1 MTWNQMYAED
11 QWAREL
17 GIQSVHNQADDDT
30 VLLLPFIPRN
40 LQAEGGVIHGG
51 IIGSLL
57 HDVALSVAMANVQQ
71 ADQTALRCLD
81 FQVNYL
87 KAAKDCDLRATAR
100 ILRLSRKFIFIE
112 AQVLDPEQHA
122 VAVSR
127 SLFAISKADE
137 PGKTLTDYPQRDKV
151 KKLFNQSSLDHP
163 MLLMLNT
170 NMQSR
175 RPGISARAAGNGMCL
190 IEVENVPENR
200 NYQGGIAQG
209 AQIFAAD
216 SAGVFSSFTSG
227 EPIKRAATVDLKLTF
242 CEPPL
247 NESLMVLGESMVLND
262 GLIHH
267 QLSIFGKQSLALKA
281 FGTMTLAV

>member
-1 MTWNQMYAED
+1 MNWNQRYAQD
-11 QWAREL
+11 PWAREL
-17 GIQSVHNQADDDT
+17 GMQIEQNQADNT

-51 IIGSLL
+51 IIASLL
-57 HDVALSVAMANVQQ
+57 HDAALTLAAANVQE
-71 ADQTALRCLD
+71 ADHGALRCLD

-87 KAAKDCDLRATAR
+87 KAAKDCELRARAR
-100 ILRLSRKFIFIE
+100 ILRLSRKFIFVE
-112 AQVLDPEQHA
+112 AEVLDPEQQA
-122 VAVSR
+122 VAVAR
-127 SLFAISKADE
+127 TLFALSK
-137 PGKTLTDYPQRDKV
+137 TDAAAKNLSPYPQRDTV
-151 KKLFNQSSLDHP
+151 KKLLDQSSLDHP
-163 MLLMLNT
+163 MLSMLNT

-175 RPGISARAAGNGMCL
+175 RPGISARAAGNGRCL
-190 IEVENVPENR
+190 IEVDDVLENR
-200 NYQGGIAQG
+200 NYLNGLASG

-242 CEPPL
+242 CEPAQ
-247 NESLMVLGESMVLND
+247 NEGLLVLGESVLLND

-267 QLSIFGKQSLALKA
+267 QLSIFGKQSLSLKA